1 MQTVEWTYYGKDSTY
16 SRPVLS
22 YGTKFAADNW
32 MHKSMGIQLGL
43 TDSLRSPLKNKDLTG
58 YWSIKVYALGYQ
70 DYTVNFEVTSDNLK
84 ADESVKMTKEQRE
97 KLTSLKNQAK
107 ALLDKHGEVLE
118 GQAAWKALKDH
129 YDEAVELLASAD
141 ATSAKAEELI
151 GELPALIA
159 AVKPAEPE
167 TTTVYGEAQVSFGY
181 TAKVKAVLNKDGT
194 IVSVTDNGTEAG
206 SSNEDYWNTAKDM
219 FTKFAGKTASDIG
232 SIDTVSGATV
242 SSNAI
247 KAAVKSA
254 LNSNTANL
262 SAPTIDAA
270 DLRTEPVFAADE
282 DAAFTVTGEEGSTT
296 YIKEG
301 ENADASDITTWLPVG
316 ENKAVVVAGP
326 SKDALNINIKDITN
340 ENKTPSIT
348 EVILNAVSV
357 EGEKKI
363 NDNIEEN

>member
-1 MQTVEWTYYGKDSTY
+1 M
-16 SRPVLS
+16 
-22 YGTKFAADNW
+22 
-32 MHKSMGIQLGL
+32 
-43 TDSLRSPLKNKDLTG
+43 
-58 YWSIKVYALGYQ
+58 
-70 DYTVNFEVTSDNLK
+70 
-84 ADESVKMTKEQRE
+84 
-97 KLTSLKNQAK
+97 
-107 ALLDKHGEVLE
+107 
-118 GQAAWKALKDH
+118 
-129 YDEAVELLASAD
+129 
-141 ATSAKAEELI
+141 
-151 GELPALIA
+151 
-159 AVKPAEPE
+159 
-167 TTTVYGEAQVSFGY
+167 
-181 TAKVKAVLNKDGT
+181 LNKDGT